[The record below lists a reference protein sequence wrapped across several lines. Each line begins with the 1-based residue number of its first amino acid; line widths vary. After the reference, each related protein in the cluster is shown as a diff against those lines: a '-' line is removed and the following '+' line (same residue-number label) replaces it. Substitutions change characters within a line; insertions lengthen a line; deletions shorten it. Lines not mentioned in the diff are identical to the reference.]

1 MAKYPKP
8 MRPAILFCF
17 RLILLSGAVGCD
29 RILTDRPS
37 AGDDFESPL
46 EGMPH
51 DLNAVFALGDE
62 NFERAFTVSE
72 GLGPIFN
79 NTGCESCHPA
89 DGRGTPRLGFVRFSL
104 GGGPALDLGGPQ
116 HQDKAIPGVPR
127 EEVPAGVERTFRMPP
142 PVFGMGLIE
151 AIPVR
156 TILSRADPD
165 DSDGDGISGRP
176 NMVRAPGYVPAS
188 HVGGGPGSQLGRF
201 SRKAQ
206 VSSLLQQVAEA
217 YHQDIGITSD
227 FIPVE
232 NPHPQVGG
240 VAIGDEVA
248 DPEIPAATVLQ
259 TVMYVRQLRPPR
271 RGRITPRVEA
281 GQALFSDI
289 GCASCHVPT
298 LRTGPSS
305 IPQLSG
311 VEVNLYS
318 DLLLHDMGPEL
329 ADDRPDGDATGREW
343 RTAPL
348 WGLRLAD
355 GFLNGRAFY
364 LHDGRT
370 SDLAEAVLFH
380 GGEGAAARNRFSRLS
395 ARDRGALLAFLQ
407 SL

>member
-1 MAKYPKP
+1 MDKYRKSVLP
-8 MRPAILFCF
+8 RILSCWS
-17 RLILLSGAVGCD
+17 LIGLLGAMGCD
-29 RILTDRPS
+29 RILTERPS

-46 EGMPH
+46 EGMSH
-51 DLNAVFALGDE
+51 DLNAVFAQGDE
-62 NFERAFTVSE
+62 NFERAFTVGE

-79 NTGCESCHPA
+79 NVGCEGCHPA
-89 DGRGTPRLGFVRFSL
+89 DGRGTPELGFVRFSR
-104 GGGPALDLGGPQ
+104 GGDPALDLGGPQ

-151 AIPVR
+151 AIPVEA
-156 TILSRADPD
+156 ILSRADPD
-165 DSDGDGISGRP
+165 DGDGDGISGRP
-176 NMVRAPGYVPAS
+176 NMVSVPGFVPDS
-188 HVGGGPGSQLGRF
+188 HVSGGPGPQLGRF

-227 FIPVE
+227 FLPVE
-232 NPHPQVGG
+232 NPHPQAGG
-240 VAIGDEVA
+240 VAIGDDVA

-259 TVMYVRQLRPPR
+259 TVMYVRQLRPPE
-271 RGRITPRVEA
+271 RGPITAQVER
-281 GQALFSDI
+281 GQTLFADI

-305 IPQLSG
+305 IPQLRA
-311 VEVNLYS
+311 VEVHLYS
-318 DLLLHDMGPEL
+318 DLLLHDMGSEL
-329 ADDRPDGDATGREW
+329 ADHRPDGDATGREW
-343 RTAPL
+343 RTTPL
-348 WGLRLAD
+348 WGLRLAE
-355 GFLNGRAFY
+355 GFLNGQAFY

-380 GGEGAAARNRFSRLS
+380 GGEGAAARDRFASLTTQ
-395 ARDRGALLAFLQ
+395 DRGALLAFLK